1 MSNLIAACVGDM
13 HVCPIKGHG
22 SSPIMPNG
30 SSILVEGKPIARVGD
45 VTGCGAVITQGYPL
59 AIADGMPVAYLGSPT
74 SHGGSIV
81 SGNPRVILGVATNT
95 APVVDFAMAGAL
107 DDKGQLTPAAK
118 ELLDKD
124 PQEFVRKAAQKGAL
138 IDEGLPDEEPKD
150 SPTQEDR
157 PTVRV
162 EAGIFFDGTGNN
174 RDNTQTY
181 QQQMD
186 ECLTANAAGAI
197 SEEECSSELSQI
209 MEGSYLNAETNVSK
223 LENLYQREGGQSE
236 TGERVYRLST
246 YVSGVGTKSG
256 EPDDG
261 PSMGLGLGE
270 QGILK
275 KIEEGSNDLAISFKR
290 AVDESVDELIL
301 DVFGFS
307 RGAATARHFVSREV
321 SDTAGSLYGQYKG
334 ALVRAFEREGV
345 PWPKKVSVRF
355 VGLFDTVAG
364 IADLGNLD
372 LSAHDAEAGR
382 INVNL
387 RSEDAERVVQ
397 FAARD
402 ERRHNFSLNSL
413 RGESGNLPDHFSEWV
428 LPGVHS
434 DIGGGYPDRFREWIE
449 VRPPLVI
456 KGKDRRNPE
465 ASFEFSRM
473 FQERALIKNEGW
485 VGPLNP
491 LATLEIEQERPPG
504 LRGGDITLRLWLD
517 REVRGEY
524 SRIPLYLMHKLAV
537 DAGVPFQS
545 INPEV
550 EGLSLPQELMTVAR
564 NLAAHVWHG
573 SQLLMTPE
581 SKALL
586 KQRYIHHSDHY
597 LKLGPLY
604 PFRPGK
610 YGRRTIH
617 PNKGQWSEG
626 EYHEY

>member
-1 MSNLIAACVGDM
+1 MSNLIAACVGDQ
-13 HVCPIKGHG
+13 HVCPIPGHG
-22 SSPIMPNG
+22 SSPIMPKG
-30 SSILVEGKPIARVGD
+30 SSIHVEGKPIARVGD

-59 AIADGMPVAYLGSPT
+59 ALADGMPVAFLGSPT

-81 SGNPRVILGVATNT
+81 SGNSRVILGVATNT

-118 ELLDKD
+118 KLLDKD

-138 IDEGLPDEEPKD
+138 VDEGLSDESPDDSSEEEGRPK
-150 SPTQEDR
+150 
-157 PTVRV
+157 VRV

-174 RDNTQTY
+174 RNNIQTY
-181 QQQMD
+181 QRQMD
-186 ECLTANAAGAI
+186 ECLTANAAGTM
-197 SEEECSSELSQI
+197 SEEDCSSELSQF

-223 LENLYQREGGQSE
+223 LERMYQQDQFQSE
-236 TGERVYRLST
+236 EWEQVHRIST
-246 YVSGVGTKSG
+246 YVSCVGTKSG
-256 EPDDG
+256 VPDDG

-270 QGILK
+270 QGILQ
-275 KIEEGSNDLAISFKR
+275 KIDKGCSDLAIDIRDSGS
-290 AVDESVDELIL
+290 DPVDELVL

-307 RGAATARHFVSREV
+307 RGAATARHFISREV
-321 SDTAGSLYGQYKG
+321 HNENG
-334 ALVRAFEREGV
+334 ALAAAFKRKGI
-345 PWPKKVSVRF
+345 PWPKKITVRF

-372 LSAHDAEAGR
+372 FSAHDSETGR

-387 RSEDAERVVQ
+387 RPEDADRAVQ

-413 RGESGNLPDHFSEWV
+413 RGESGSLPEHFSEWT
-428 LPGVHS
+428 LPGAHS
-434 DIGGGYPDRFREWIE
+434 DIGGGYPDRFHERIE
-449 VRPPLVI
+449 VSLPLVV

-473 FQERALIKNEGW
+473 LQDRALIKNEGW
-485 VGPLNP
+485 IGSLNP

-504 LRGGDITLRLWLD
+504 LPGGDITLRLWLD

-545 INPEV
+545 INPEI
-550 EGLSLPQELMTVAR
+550 EGFSLPQELMTVAI
-564 NLAAHVWHG
+564 NLAAHAWHG
-573 SQLLMTPE
+573 SDLLMTPE
-581 SKALL
+581 SRALL

-604 PFRPGK
+604 PFKLAK
-610 YGRRTIH
+610 YGRRVTH
-617 PNKGQWSEG
+617 PNKGQWNEG
-626 EYHEY
+626 DYHEY

>member
-1 MSNLIAACVGDM
+1 
-13 HVCPIKGHG
+13 
-22 SSPIMPNG
+22 
-30 SSILVEGKPIARVGD
+30 
-45 VTGCGAVITQGYPL
+45 
-59 AIADGMPVAYLGSPT
+59 
-74 SHGGSIV
+74 
-81 SGNPRVILGVATNT
+81 
-95 APVVDFAMAGAL
+95 
-107 DDKGQLTPAAK
+107 
-118 ELLDKD
+118 
-124 PQEFVRKAAQKGAL
+124 
-138 IDEGLPDEEPKD
+138 
-150 SPTQEDR
+150 
-157 PTVRV
+157 
-162 EAGIFFDGTGNN
+162 
-174 RDNTQTY
+174 
-181 QQQMD
+181 
-186 ECLTANAAGAI
+186 
-197 SEEECSSELSQI
+197 

-334 ALVRAFEREGV
+334 ALVRAFEREGI

-387 RSEDAERVVQ
+387 RPEDAERVVQ

-434 DIGGGYPDRFREWIE
+434 DIGGGYPDRFRERIE

-473 FQERALIKNEGW
+473 LQERALIKNEGW
-485 VGPLNP
+485 IGPLNP
-491 LATLEIEQERPPG
+491 FATLEIEQERPPG
-504 LRGGDITLRLWLD
+504 LPGGDITLRLWLD

-537 DAGVPFQS
+537 DAGVPFDV
-545 INPEV
+545 IDPEDS
-550 EGLSLPQELMTVAR
+550 SLALPDELITVAR
-564 NLAAHVWHG
+564 NLAAHVLHG

-604 PFRPGK
+604 PFKPGK
-610 YGRRTIH
+610 YGRRTVH
-617 PNKGQWSEG
+617 PNMGQWRKG

>member
-45 VTGCGAVITQGYPL
+45 VTGCGAIITQGYPL
-59 AIADGMPVAYLGSPT
+59 ALADGMPVAYLGSPS

-124 PQEFVRKAAQKGAL
+124 PQAFVRKAAQKGAL
-138 IDEGLPDEEPKD
+138 IDEGLPDESPDDPPEEKERPK
-150 SPTQEDR
+150 
-157 PTVRV
+157 VRV
-162 EAGIFFDGTGNN
+162 EAGFFFDGTGNN
-174 RDNTQTY
+174 RNNTQTY
-181 QQQMD
+181 QKQVD
-186 ECLTANAAGAI
+186 ECLTANAAGAM
-197 SEEECSSELSQI
+197 SEEDCSSEVSQI

-223 LENLYQREGGQSE
+223 LERMYQQGQLQGDE
-236 TGERVYRLST
+236 WEQVHRIST

-256 EPDDG
+256 ESDDS

-275 KIEEGSNDLAISFKR
+275 KIDEGCSYFLFQLKR
-290 AVDESVDELIL
+290 NVTDRIDELVL

-307 RGAATARHFVSREV
+307 RGAATARHFISREV
-321 SDTAGSLYGQYKG
+321 NDENRALAKAFKQAG
-334 ALVRAFEREGV
+334 F
-345 PWPKKVSVRF
+345 PWPKKITVRF
-355 VGLFDTVAG
+355 LGLFDTVAG

-372 LSAHDAEAGR
+372 FSAHDSEAGR

-387 RSEDAERVVQ
+387 RPENAERVVQ

-428 LPGVHS
+428 LPGAHS
-434 DIGGGYPDRFREWIE
+434 DIGGGYSDRFHERVE
-449 VRPPLVI
+449 VHPPLVV
-456 KGKDRRNPE
+456 KGKDRRNPQ

-473 FQERALIKNEGW
+473 LQERALIKSECWIGS
-485 VGPLNP
+485 LNP

-504 LRGGDITLRLWLD
+504 LPGGDITLRLWLD

-550 EGLSLPQELMTVAR
+550 EGLSIPQELMTVAR

-573 SQLLMTPE
+573 SDLLMTPE
-581 SKALL
+581 SRALL

-604 PFRPGK
+604 PFKPAKDGK
-610 YGRRTIH
+610 RAVH
-617 PNKGQWSEG
+617 PNKGQWIEG
-626 EYHEY
+626 QYHEY

>member
-59 AIADGMPVAYLGSPT
+59 ALADGMPVAYLGSPT

-107 DDKGQLTPAAK
+107 DDKGQLTPAAR

-138 IDEGLPDEEPKD
+138 IDEGLPDESADD
-150 SPTQEDR
+150 SPEEEDH
-157 PTVRV
+157 PKVRV

-174 RDNTQTY
+174 RDNTQAY
-181 QQQMD
+181 QRQMD

-209 MEGSYLNAETNVSK
+209 LEGSYLNAETNISK
-223 LENLYQREGGQSE
+223 LERMYQKGQFQSDE
-236 TGERVYRLST
+236 WGQVRKTSI
-246 YVSGVGTKSG
+246 YVAGVGTKSG

-270 QGILK
+270 HGILK
-275 KIEEGSNDLAISFKR
+275 KVDQGSDDLVNEIIRLVS
-290 AVDESVDELIL
+290 DPIDELVL

-321 SDTAGSLYGQYKG
+321 RDTTGSLYGEYKG
-334 ALVRAFEREGV
+334 ALVKAFERQGI
-345 PWPKKVSVRF
+345 PWPKKVTVRF

-364 IADLGNLD
+364 IAELGNLD
-372 LSAHDAEAGR
+372 FSAHDAETGR

-434 DIGGGYPDRFREWIE
+434 DIGGGYPDRFRERIE

-473 FQERALIKNEGW
+473 LQERALIKNEGW

-604 PFRPGK
+604 PFKPGK
-610 YGRRTIH
+610 YGRRTVH
-617 PNKGQWSEG
+617 PNMGQWRKG

>member
-59 AIADGMPVAYLGSPT
+59 ALADGMPVAYLGSPT

-81 SGNPRVILGVATNT
+81 SGNQRVILGVGTTT

-107 DDKGQLTPAAK
+107 DDKGKLTPAAK
-118 ELLDKD
+118 QLLDKD

-138 IDEGLPDEEPKD
+138 IDEGLPDGEPED
-150 SPTQEDR
+150 FSAEEDR
-157 PTVRV
+157 PKVRV

-174 RDNTQTY
+174 RDNTQAY
-181 QQQMD
+181 QRQMD
-186 ECLTANAAGAI
+186 ECLTAHAAGAI
-197 SEEECSSELSQI
+197 SEDECGTELSQI

-223 LENLYQREGGQSE
+223 LERMYQQGQFQSE
-236 TGERVYRLST
+236 EWKEAHRIST

-256 EPDDG
+256 ESDDG

-275 KIEEGSNDLAISFKR
+275 KIAEGSGDLAADIIRFVS
-290 AVDESVDELIL
+290 DPVDELVL

-307 RGAATARHFVSREV
+307 RGAATARHFISREV
-321 SDTAGSLYGQYKG
+321 QDEGG
-334 ALVRAFEREGV
+334 ALAAAFKQQGI
-345 PWPKKVSVRF
+345 PWPKKITVRF

-364 IADLGNLD
+364 VADLGNLD
-372 LSAHDAEAGR
+372 FSAHDVETGR

-387 RSEDAERVVQ
+387 RPDDAERVVQ
-397 FAARD
+397 LAARD

-413 RGESGNLPDHFSEWV
+413 RGESGNLPDHFSEWT
-428 LPGVHS
+428 LPGAHS
-434 DIGGGYPDRFREWIE
+434 DIGGGYPDRFHERIE
-449 VRPPLVI
+449 VRPPLVVR
-456 KGKDRRNPE
+456 GKDRRNPE

-473 FQERALIKNEGW
+473 LQERALIKNEDW
-485 VGPLNP
+485 IGPLNP
-491 LATLEIEQERPPG
+491 LASLEIEQERPPG
-504 LRGGDITLRLWLD
+504 LPGGDITLRLWLK

-550 EGLSLPQELMTVAR
+550 DGLSLPQELMTVAR

-573 SQLLMTPE
+573 SELLMAPE
-581 SKALL
+581 SRALL

-597 LKLGPLY
+597 LKLGPLH
-604 PFRPGK
+604 PFKPGK
-610 YGRRTIH
+610 YGRRTVH

>member
-1 MSNLIAACVGDM
+1 M
-13 HVCPIKGHG
+13 
-22 SSPIMPNG
+22 
-30 SSILVEGKPIARVGD
+30 
-45 VTGCGAVITQGYPL
+45 
-59 AIADGMPVAYLGSPT
+59 
-74 SHGGSIV
+74 
-81 SGNPRVILGVATNT
+81 
-95 APVVDFAMAGAL
+95 
-107 DDKGQLTPAAK
+107 
-118 ELLDKD
+118 
-124 PQEFVRKAAQKGAL
+124 
-138 IDEGLPDEEPKD
+138 PDEAPDD
-150 SPTQEDR
+150 SSKEEDR
-157 PTVRV
+157 PKVRV

-197 SEEECSSELSQI
+197 SEEKCSSQLSQI

-223 LENLYQREGGQSE
+223 LENLYQRERGESE
-236 TGERVYRLST
+236 TGEKVYRLST

-256 EPDDG
+256 KPDDG

-275 KIEEGSNDLAISFKR
+275 KIDEGCGDLTVEIGDFVS
-290 AVDESVDELIL
+290 DSINELVL

-321 SDTAGSLYGQYKG
+321 HDTTGSLYGEYKG
-334 ALVRAFEREGV
+334 ALVRAFEREGI
-345 PWPKKVSVRF
+345 PWPEKVTVRF

-372 LSAHDAEAGR
+372 FSAHDVETGR

-387 RSEDAERVVQ
+387 RPGDAERVVQ

-428 LPGVHS
+428 LPGAHS
-434 DIGGGYPDRFREWIE
+434 DIGGGYPDRFHERVE
-449 VRPPLVI
+449 VRPPLVVR
-456 KGKDRRNPE
+456 GKDRRNPE

-473 FQERALIKNEGW
+473 LQERAFFKNEGW
-485 VGPLNP
+485 IGSLNP
-491 LATLEIEQERPPG
+491 LASLEIEQERPPG
-504 LRGGDITLRLWLD
+504 LPGGDITLRLWLD

-573 SQLLMTPE
+573 SDLLMTPE
-581 SKALL
+581 SRALL

-597 LKLGPLY
+597 LKLGPIY
-604 PFRPGK
+604 PFKPAK
-610 YGRRTIH
+610 YGKRAVH
-617 PNKGQWSEG
+617 PNEGQWIEG
-626 EYHEY
+626 QYYEY

>member
-59 AIADGMPVAYLGSPT
+59 ALADGMPVAYLGSPT

-81 SGNPRVILGVATNT
+81 SGNQRVILGVGTTT

-118 ELLDKD
+118 QLLDKD

-138 IDEGLPDEEPKD
+138 IDEGLPDEEPED
-150 SPTQEDR
+150 FSAEEDR
-157 PTVRV
+157 PKVRV

-174 RDNTQTY
+174 RDNTQAY
-181 QQQMD
+181 QRQMD

-197 SEEECSSELSQI
+197 SEDECSAELSQI

-223 LENLYQREGGQSE
+223 LERMYQKGQFQSDDWE
-236 TGERVYRLST
+236 LARRTSI

-256 EPDDG
+256 QPDDG

-275 KIEEGSNDLAISFKR
+275 KVDQGCGDLAIEIIR
-290 AVDESVDELIL
+290 LVRDPIDELVL

-307 RGAATARHFVSREV
+307 RGAATARHFISREV
-321 SDTAGSLYGQYKG
+321 QDENG
-334 ALVRAFEREGV
+334 ALAVAFKQQGI
-345 PWPKKVSVRF
+345 PWPKKITVRF

-364 IADLGNLD
+364 VGDLGNLD
-372 LSAHDAEAGR
+372 FSAHDAETGR

-387 RSEDAERVVQ
+387 RPEDAERVVQ

-413 RGESGNLPDHFSEWV
+413 RGESGNLPEHFSEWT
-428 LPGVHS
+428 LPGAHS
-434 DIGGGYPDRFREWIE
+434 DIGGGYPDRFHERIE
-449 VRPPLVI
+449 VRPPLVVR
-456 KGKDRRNPE
+456 GKDRRNPE

-473 FQERALIKNEGW
+473 LQERALIKNEGW
-485 VGPLNP
+485 IGPLNP
-491 LATLEIEQERPPG
+491 LATLDIEQERPPG
-504 LRGGDITLRLWLD
+504 LPGGDITLRLWLD
-517 REVRGEY
+517 RDVRGEY

-537 DAGVPFQS
+537 DAGVPFDV
-545 INPEV
+545 IDPEDSS
-550 EGLSLPQELMTVAR
+550 LSLPQELMTVAR

-573 SQLLMTPE
+573 NQLLMTPE
-581 SKALL
+581 TKALL
-586 KQRYIHHSDHY
+586 KQQYIHHSDHY
-597 LKLGPLY
+597 LKLGPLH
-604 PFRPGK
+604 PFKPGK
-610 YGRRTIH
+610 YGRRTVH

>member
-59 AIADGMPVAYLGSPT
+59 AIADGMPVAYLGRPT

-307 RGAATARHFVSREV
+307 RGAATARHFISREV
-321 SDTAGSLYGQYKG
+321 QDESG
-334 ALVRAFEREGV
+334 ALAAAFKQQGI
-345 PWPKKVSVRF
+345 PWPKKITVRF

-364 IADLGNLD
+364 VADLGNLD
-372 LSAHDAEAGR
+372 FSAHDAEPGR

-387 RSEDAERVVQ
+387 RPDVGGHPLASSPVAGKSPLEQTRSGRQCRDWDFGFQGGAKGLRPGVGLIVQ
-397 FAARD
+397 FMESARAVWRSVFGEVSIVAA
-402 ERRHNFSLNSL
+402 
-413 RGESGNLPDHFSEWV
+413 GIV
-428 LPGVHS
+428 QLPGGFQVWLGPFFQTAVAGQAEEE
-434 DIGGGYPDRFREWIE
+434 IG
-449 VRPPLVI
+449 VRIVERQLHQFHVGKVGIAAQKDAGLGPVLAHPLENHRVL
-456 KGKDRRNPE
+456 
-465 ASFEFSRM
+465 
-473 FQERALIKNEGW
+473 RALRAFAG
-485 VGPLNP
+485 
-491 LATLEIEQERPPG
+491 AQ
-504 LRGGDITLRLWLD
+504 RGGDEPARQAFEQKQRQVAVTLVMVVVKRQFL
-517 REVRGEY
+517 
-524 SRIPLYLMHKLAV
+524 LAV
-537 DAGVPFQS
+537 DPIFGVIHVEHDHLWQLGVAGDNLFHKGLGQPMNQTDLLVNVAQQQGA
-545 INPEV
+545 EV
-550 EGLSLPQELMTVAR
+550 G
-564 NLAAHVWHG
+564 
-573 SQLLMTPE
+573 
-581 SKALL
+581 
-586 KQRYIHHSDHY
+586 
-597 LKLGPLY
+597 
-604 PFRPGK
+604 
-610 YGRRTIH
+610 
-617 PNKGQWSEG
+617 
-626 EYHEY
+626 

>member
-59 AIADGMPVAYLGSPT
+59 ALADGMPVAYLGSPT

-81 SGNPRVILGVATNT
+81 SGNPRVILGVATTT

-118 ELLDKD
+118 KLLNKD

-138 IDEGLPDEEPKD
+138 IDEGLPDESPDDPPEEEERPK
-150 SPTQEDR
+150 
-157 PTVRV
+157 VRV
-162 EAGIFFDGTGNN
+162 EAGFFFDGTGNN
-174 RDNTQTY
+174 RGNTRAY
-181 QQQMD
+181 QQELD
-186 ECLTANAAGAI
+186 KCLTANAAGAI
-197 SEEECSSELSQI
+197 SEEECSNELSQV
-209 MEGSYLNAETNVSK
+209 MEGSYLNAETNISK
-223 LENLYQREGGQSE
+223 LETLYFKDTIEQDG
-236 TGERVYRLST
+236 TPTHRLSV
-246 YVSGVGTKSG
+246 YVSGVGTKFG

-261 PSMGLGLGE
+261 SSMGFGLGE
-270 QGILK
+270 QGILR
-275 KIEEGSNDLAISFKR
+275 KIEEGAADFVLQLTR
-290 AVDESVDELIL
+290 SVYEPIDELVL

-321 SDTAGSLYGQYKG
+321 YDTTGSLHGEYKG

-345 PWPKKVSVRF
+345 PWPKNVAVRF
-355 VGLFDTVAG
+355 LGLFDTVAG
-364 IADLGNLD
+364 VADVGNLD
-372 LSAHDAEAGR
+372 FSAHDGKTGR
-382 INVNL
+382 INVNVKP
-387 RSEDAERVVQ
+387 EHVQ
-397 FAARD
+397 RAVQLVARD

-413 RGESGNLPDHFSEWV
+413 RSESGNLPGNFGEWV
-428 LPGVHS
+428 LPGAHS
-434 DIGGGYPDRFREWIE
+434 DIGGGYPERFHERIE

-456 KGKDRRNPE
+456 TGKDRRNPE

-473 FQERALIKNEGW
+473 LQERALIKAEGW
-485 VGPLNP
+485 IGPHNP
-491 LATLEIEQERPPG
+491 LATLEIEQKRLPMLPTQPSLSG
-504 LRGGDITLRLWLD
+504 NNVALHLWLD

-524 SRIPLYLMHKLAV
+524 SRIPLYLIHKLAV
-537 DAGVPFQS
+537 DAGVPFDQIDPTDAS
-545 INPEV
+545 Y
-550 EGLSLPQELMTVAR
+550 SLPQELVTVAR

-573 SQLLMTPE
+573 QHLRLSPE

-597 LKLGPLY
+597 LEMGPLY
-604 PFRPGK
+604 PFRPAKNGC
-610 YGRRTIH
+610 RAVH
-617 PNKGQWSEG
+617 PSKISE
-626 EYHEY
+626 

>member
-59 AIADGMPVAYLGSPT
+59 AQADGMPVAYLGSPT

-118 ELLDKD
+118 HLLDKD

-138 IDEGLPDEEPKD
+138 IDEDLSDESPDDSSEEDERPK
-150 SPTQEDR
+150 
-157 PTVRV
+157 VRV
-162 EAGIFFDGTGNN
+162 EAGFFFDGTGNN
-174 RDNTQTY
+174 RNNTQAY
-181 QQQMD
+181 QKQVD
-186 ECLTANAAGAI
+186 ECLTANAAGAM
-197 SEEECSSELSQI
+197 SEENCSSEVSQI

-223 LENLYQREGGQSE
+223 LERMYQQGRFRSYESE
-236 TGERVYRLST
+236 QAYRIST

-256 EPDDG
+256 EPDDSH
-261 PSMGLGLGE
+261 SMGLGLGE
-270 QGILK
+270 QGILRK
-275 KIEEGSNDLAISFKR
+275 IDQGCSNFLFQLKRNVTDQIEEL
-290 AVDESVDELIL
+290 VL

-307 RGAATARHFVSREV
+307 RGAATARHFVSQEV
-321 SDTAGSLYGQYKG
+321 SDTTGSLYGQYKG
-334 ALVRAFEREGV
+334 ALVRAFERQGI
-345 PWPKKVSVRF
+345 PWPKKVTVRF

-372 LSAHDAEAGR
+372 FSAHDAETGR

-387 RSEDAERVVQ
+387 RPEDAERVVQ

-413 RGESGNLPDHFSEWV
+413 RSESGNLPEHFDEWV

-434 DIGGGYPDRFREWIE
+434 DIGGGYPEIFHERVE
-449 VRPPLVI
+449 VRLPLVVR
-456 KGKDRRNPE
+456 GKDRRNPE

-473 FQERALIKNEGW
+473 LQDRALIKNEGW
-485 VGPLNP
+485 IGPLNP
-491 LATLEIEQERPPG
+491 LAMLEIEQERAPG
-504 LRGGDITLRLWLD
+504 LPGGDITLRLWLD

-545 INPEV
+545 INPKV

-573 SQLLMTPE
+573 SDLLMTPE
-581 SKALL
+581 SRALL

-597 LKLGPLY
+597 LKLGPLF
-604 PFRPGK
+604 PFKPAK
-610 YGRRTIH
+610 YGKRAVH
-617 PNKGQWSEG
+617 PNEGQWIEG
-626 EYHEY
+626 QYHEY

>member
-59 AIADGMPVAYLGSPT
+59 ALADGMPVAYLGSPT

-81 SGNPRVILGVATNT
+81 SGNQRVILGVATTT

-138 IDEGLPDEEPKD
+138 IDEGLPDESQND
-150 SPTQEDR
+150 SPEEEAR
-157 PTVRV
+157 SKVRV
-162 EAGIFFDGTGNN
+162 EAGFFFDGTGNN
-174 RDNTQTY
+174 RNNTQAY
-181 QQQMD
+181 QKQVD
-186 ECLTANAAGAI
+186 ECLTANAAGAM
-197 SEEECSSELSQI
+197 SEEDCSSEVSQI

-223 LENLYQREGGQSE
+223 LERMYQQGQLQSDE
-236 TGERVYRLST
+236 WEQVHRIST

-256 EPDDG
+256 ESDDG

-275 KIEEGSNDLAISFKR
+275 KIDEGCSYFLFQLKR
-290 AVDESVDELIL
+290 NVTDRIDELVL

-307 RGAATARHFVSREV
+307 RGAATARHFISREV
-321 SDTAGSLYGQYKG
+321 NDENRALAKAFKQAG
-334 ALVRAFEREGV
+334 F
-345 PWPKKVSVRF
+345 PWPKKITVRF
-355 VGLFDTVAG
+355 LGLFDTVAG

-372 LSAHDAEAGR
+372 FSAHDSETGR

-387 RSEDAERVVQ
+387 RPEDSERVVQ

-413 RGESGNLPDHFSEWV
+413 RDESGNLPDHFSEWV
-428 LPGVHS
+428 LPGAHS
-434 DIGGGYPDRFREWIE
+434 DIGGGYSDRFHERVE
-449 VRPPLVI
+449 VHPPLVV
-456 KGKDRRNPE
+456 KGKDRRNPQ

-473 FQERALIKNEGW
+473 LQERALIKSECWIGL
-485 VGPLNP
+485 LNP

-504 LRGGDITLRLWLD
+504 LPGGDITLRLWLD

-550 EGLSLPQELMTVAR
+550 EGLSIPQELMTVAR

-573 SQLLMTPE
+573 SDLLMTPE
-581 SKALL
+581 SRALL

-604 PFRPGK
+604 PFKPAK
-610 YGRRTIH
+610 YGKRAVH
-617 PNKGQWSEG
+617 LNKGQWIEG
-626 EYHEY
+626 QYHEY

>member
-1 MSNLIAACVGDM
+1 MSNLITACVGDM

-59 AIADGMPVAYLGSPT
+59 ALADGMPVAYLGSPT

-81 SGNPRVILGVATNT
+81 SGKPRVILGVATNT

-107 DDKGQLTPAAK
+107 DDKGQLTPGAK

-124 PQEFVRKAAQKGAL
+124 PQEFVRRAAQKDAL
-138 IDEGLPDEEPKD
+138 IDEGLPDESEGN
-150 SPTQEDR
+150 SPIDEER
-157 PTVRV
+157 FTVRV
-162 EAGIFFDGTGNN
+162 EAGFFFDGTGNN
-174 RDNTQTY
+174 RNNTQAY
-181 QQQMD
+181 RQQVD
-186 ECLTANAAGAI
+186 ECLTANAAGAM
-197 SEEECSSELSQI
+197 SEEDCSSEVSQI
-209 MEGSYLNAETNVSK
+209 VEGSYLNAETNVSK
-223 LENLYQREGGQSE
+223 LERMYQQGRFQSHE
-236 TGERVYRLST
+236 SEQAHRIST

-261 PSMGLGLGE
+261 PSMGLGLGV
-270 QGILK
+270 QGILR
-275 KIEEGSNDLAISFKR
+275 KIDQGCSSFLFQLKR
-290 AVDESVDELIL
+290 NVTERIDELVL

-307 RGAATARHFVSREV
+307 RGAATARHFISREV
-321 SDTAGSLYGQYKG
+321 SDENG
-334 ALVRAFEREGV
+334 ALAKAFKQASF
-345 PWPKKVSVRF
+345 PWPKKITVRF
-355 VGLFDTVAG
+355 LGLFDTVAG

-372 LSAHDAEAGR
+372 FSAHDAETGR

-387 RSEDAERVVQ
+387 RPEDAERVVQ

-413 RGESGNLPDHFSEWV
+413 RGESDYLPEHFSEWV
-428 LPGVHS
+428 LPGAHS
-434 DIGGGYPDRFREWIE
+434 DIGGGYSDRFHERIE
-449 VRPPLVI
+449 VRLPLVV

-473 FQERALIKNEGW
+473 LQDRALIKNEGW
-485 VGPLNP
+485 IGPLSP

-504 LRGGDITLRLWLD
+504 LPGGDITLRLWLD

-550 EGLSLPQELMTVAR
+550 ESLSLPQELMAVAR

-573 SQLLMTPE
+573 SELLMTPE
-581 SKALL
+581 SRALL

-597 LKLGPLY
+597 LRLGPLY
-604 PFRPGK
+604 PFQPAK
-610 YGRRTIH
+610 YGKRAIH
-617 PNKGQWSEG
+617 PNKGQWADG

>member
-81 SGNPRVILGVATNT
+81 SGNPRVILGVATTT
-95 APVVDFAMAGAL
+95 APVVDFVMAGAL

-118 ELLDKD
+118 ELLDND

-138 IDEGLPDEEPKD
+138 IDEGLPDESPEDPPEEQELPK
-150 SPTQEDR
+150 
-157 PTVRV
+157 VRV

-174 RDNTQTY
+174 RDNTQAY
-181 QQQMD
+181 QRQMD

-197 SEEECSSELSQI
+197 SEDECSAELSQI

-223 LENLYQREGGQSE
+223 LERMYQKGQFQNDDGGSARR
-236 TGERVYRLST
+236 TSI

-256 EPDDG
+256 QPDDG

-275 KIEEGSNDLAISFKR
+275 KIAEGCGDLAIDIRDYVS
-290 AVDESVDELIL
+290 APIDELIL

-321 SDTAGSLYGQYKG
+321 RDTTGSLYGEYKG
-334 ALVRAFEREGV
+334 ALVRAFERQGI
-345 PWPKKVSVRF
+345 PWPKKITVRF

-364 IADLGNLD
+364 VADLSNLD
-372 LSAHDAEAGR
+372 FSAHDAETGR

-387 RSEDAERVVQ
+387 RPEDAERVVQ

-428 LPGVHS
+428 LPGAHS
-434 DIGGGYPDRFREWIE
+434 DIGGGYPDRFHERVE
-449 VRPPLVI
+449 VCPPLVVR
-456 KGKDRRNPE
+456 GKDRRNPE

-473 FQERALIKNEGW
+473 LQERALIKNEGW
-485 VGPLNP
+485 IGPLNP

-504 LRGGDITLRLWLD
+504 LPGGDITLRLWLD

-537 DAGVPFQS
+537 DAGVPFDP
-545 INPEV
+545 ILAENPK
-550 EGLSLPQELMTVAR
+550 LALPPELMTIAR

-573 SQLLMTPE
+573 SPLLMTPE
-581 SKALL
+581 SRALL
-586 KQRYIHHSDHY
+586 KQRYSHHSDHY
-597 LKLGPLY
+597 LRLGPLY
-604 PFRPGK
+604 PFKPGK
-610 YGRRTIH
+610 YGQRTIH
-617 PNKGQWSEG
+617 PNEGQWIEG
-626 EYHEY
+626 RYHAY

>member
-22 SSPIMPNG
+22 SSPIMSNG

-59 AIADGMPVAYLGSPT
+59 ALADGMPVAYLGSPT

-81 SGNPRVILGVATNT
+81 SGNQRVILGVATNT
-95 APVVDFAMAGAL
+95 APVVDFSMAGAL

-118 ELLDKD
+118 ELLSKD
-124 PQEFVRKAAQKGAL
+124 PQEFVRRAAQKGAL
-138 IDEGLPDEEPKD
+138 IDEGLPDEEQKD
-150 SPTQEDR
+150 SPDEEDR
-157 PTVRV
+157 PKVRV
-162 EAGIFFDGTGNN
+162 ETGLFFDGTGNN
-174 RDNTQTY
+174 RDNTQAY
-181 QQQMD
+181 QRQLD

-197 SEEECSSELSQI
+197 SEDECSAELSQI

-223 LENLYQREGGQSE
+223 LERMYQKGQFQSDDW
-236 TGERVYRLST
+236 ERAHRTSI

-256 EPDDG
+256 WPDDG

-270 QGILK
+270 QGMLK
-275 KIEEGSNDLAISFKR
+275 KVDQGCGDLAIEIIR
-290 AVDESVDELIL
+290 LVRDPIDELVL

-307 RGAATARHFVSREV
+307 RGAATARHFISREV
-321 SDTAGSLYGQYKG
+321 QDENG
-334 ALVRAFEREGV
+334 ALAVAFKQQGI
-345 PWPKKVSVRF
+345 PWPKKITVRF

-364 IADLGNLD
+364 VADLGNLD
-372 LSAHDAEAGR
+372 FSAHDAETGR
-382 INVNL
+382 INDNL
-387 RSEDAERVVQ
+387 RPDDAERVVQ

-413 RGESGNLPDHFSEWV
+413 RGDSGNLPDHFSEWT
-428 LPGVHS
+428 LPGAHS
-434 DIGGGYPDRFREWIE
+434 DIGGGYPDRFHERIE
-449 VRPPLVI
+449 VRPPLVV

-473 FQERALIKNEGW
+473 LQERALIKNEGW
-485 VGPLNP
+485 IGSLNP
-491 LATLEIEQERPPG
+491 LATLYIEQERPPG
-504 LRGGDITLRLWLD
+504 LPGGDITLRLWLD

-537 DAGVPFQS
+537 DAGVPFDV
-545 INPEV
+545 IDPEDSS
-550 EGLSLPQELMTVAR
+550 LSLPQELMTVAR

-573 SQLLMTPE
+573 SELLMTPE
-581 SKALL
+581 SRALL
-586 KQRYIHHSDHY
+586 KQRYIHHSVHY
-597 LKLGPLY
+597 LKLGPLH
-604 PFRPGK
+604 PFKPGK
-610 YGRRTIH
+610 YGRRTVH

>member
-59 AIADGMPVAYLGSPT
+59 ALADGMPVAYLGSPT
-74 SHGGSIV
+74 NHGGSIV
-81 SGNPRVILGVATNT
+81 SGNPRVILGVATTT

-138 IDEGLPDEEPKD
+138 IDEGLPDESPED
-150 SPTQEDR
+150 SPEEQDR
-157 PTVRV
+157 PKVRV
-162 EAGIFFDGTGNN
+162 EAGFFFDGTGNN
-174 RDNTQTY
+174 RGNTRAY
-181 QQQMD
+181 QQELD
-186 ECLTANAAGAI
+186 KCLTANAAGAI
-197 SEEECSSELSQI
+197 SEEECSNELSQV

-223 LENLYQREGGQSE
+223 LETLYFKDTIEQDG
-236 TGERVYRLST
+236 TPTHRLSV
-246 YVSGVGTKSG
+246 YVSGVGTKFG

-261 PSMGLGLGE
+261 LSMGLGLGE
-270 QGILK
+270 QGILRK
-275 KIEEGSNDLAISFKR
+275 VEEGAADFVLQLSR
-290 AVDESVDELIL
+290 SVYEPIDELVL

-321 SDTAGSLYGQYKG
+321 YDTTGSLYGEYKG
-334 ALVRAFEREGV
+334 ALVRAFEREGI
-345 PWPKKVSVRF
+345 PWPKKVTVRF
-355 VGLFDTVAG
+355 LGLFDTVAG
-364 IADLGNLD
+364 VADVGNLD
-372 LSAHDAEAGR
+372 FSAHDGKTGR
-382 INVNL
+382 INVNVK
-387 RSEDAERVVQ
+387 SEHVQRAVQ
-397 FAARD
+397 FVARD

-413 RGESGNLPDHFSEWV
+413 RSESGNLPGNFGEWV
-428 LPGVHS
+428 LPGAHS
-434 DIGGGYPDRFREWIE
+434 DIGGGYPERFHERIE

-456 KGKDRRNPE
+456 TGKDRRNPE

-473 FQERALIKNEGW
+473 LQERALIKAEGW
-485 VGPLNP
+485 IGPHNP
-491 LATLEIEQERPPG
+491 LATLEIKQKRLPMLPTQPSLSG
-504 LRGGDITLRLWLD
+504 NNVALHLWLD

-524 SRIPLYLMHKLAV
+524 SRIPLYLIHKLAL
-537 DAGVPFQS
+537 DAGVPFEP
-545 INPEV
+545 IPTDNPQFV
-550 EGLSLPQELMTVAR
+550 LPNELMTVAR

-573 SQLLMTPE
+573 QELLLSPE

-597 LKLGPLY
+597 LEMGPLY
-604 PFRPGK
+604 PFRPAKG
-610 YGRRTIH
+610 GRRVVH
-617 PNKGQWSEG
+617 PNKSE
-626 EYHEY
+626 